1 MASINYS
8 ADWGLLPQETLWI
21 TTTTVVL
28 QLARFGH
35 TALKFLSFE
44 PSHCILPLLS
54 LGHAAI
60 NNQIP
65 LLLTDRTREG
75 QQETSQPHGGK
86 RRWLNNTIKRQL
98 FWRKNRIWP
107 PYVKCPRI
115 RPQRNFDFTEKT
127 QIWEKLQ
134 RNNTPFHRGLGTTYF
149 GHTKNAI
156 RLAIYYTKDERE
168 QQTRQTQHSLLR
180 V

>member
-1 MASINYS
+1 M
-8 ADWGLLPQETLWI
+8 
-21 TTTTVVL
+21 VVL

-44 PSHCILPLLS
+44 HSHCILPLIS

-86 RRWLNNTIKRQL
+86 RPWLNNTIKRQL
-98 FWRKNRIWP
+98 FWRKRIEFGRHMWNA
-107 PYVKCPRI
+107 RELGH
-115 RPQRNFDFTEKT
+115 RETST
-127 QIWEKLQ
+127 LQ
-134 RNNTPFHRGLGTTYF
+134 RRLRSGKSYRETILHFIEVWGTTYF